1 MMTKEEFERVF
12 KECYNPSITKFREED
27 GESWN
32 DLAPDFAEKCNCT
45 EEDDPQRSGKVFMA
59 PPWQTIIHRSVH

>member
-1 MMTKEEFERVF
+1 MMTKEEFERLF
-12 KECYNPSITKFREED
+12 RKCYNPSITKFREED

-45 EEDDPQRSGKVFMA
+45 DEDTERGRQSCRPC
-59 PPWQTIIHRSVH
+59 

>member
-12 KECYNPSITKFREED
+12 KECYNPSITKFKEED

-32 DLAPDFAEKCNCT
+32 DLAPDFAEKCNYIGGDQAR
-45 EEDDPQRSGKVFMA
+45 EGPVGMF
-59 PPWQTIIHRSVH
+59 P

>member
-12 KECYNPSITKFREED
+12 KACYNPSITKFKEED

-32 DLAPDFAEKCNCT
+32 DLAPDFAEKCNYT
-45 EEDDPQRSGKVFMA
+45 GEDPERSVCKGLSPA
-59 PPWQTIIHRSVH
+59 QTITRI